1 MKSNEA
7 LNRIFDNLMNGA
19 VYGHDRITWR
29 DDFPDEAIAGKAS
42 FTTALYKHDI
52 KPIFCWRHY
61 GESANKATKKDLL
74 WIIESIFDTSP
85 EMFEKQYLTR
95 TAFREKYG
103 REY

>member
-7 LNRIFDNLMNGA
+7 LNRIFENLMHGV

-29 DDFPDEAIAGKAS
+29 KDFPDESIAGKNS

-52 KPIFCWRHY
+52 KPLFCWNCY
-61 GESANKATKKDLL
+61 GSSANHATKKDLL
-74 WIIESIFDTSP
+74 WIIETIFNETP
-85 EMFEKQYLTR
+85 ETFEQKYMTR

-103 REY
+103 RNY